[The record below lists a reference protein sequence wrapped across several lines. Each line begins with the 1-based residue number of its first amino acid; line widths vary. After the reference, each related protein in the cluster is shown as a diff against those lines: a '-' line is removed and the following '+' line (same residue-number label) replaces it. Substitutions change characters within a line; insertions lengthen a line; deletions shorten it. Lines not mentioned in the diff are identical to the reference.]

1 MGTLNRIGNW
11 FQNTGTRYNLPELH
25 LSEIFGVSPTQV
37 EKTAAYQ
44 KELVNSGKAHWVY
57 NSDGTQSLVEGPT
70 PTGTPTGAAADT
82 NTGTTTNR
90 NTSRTSTTS
99 GNTADQLYV
108 PNINYYNGVAYDLN
122 NQDDYRRLLEAQMA
136 DLDAQNRD
144 SLGTINRNLFQTTGF
159 NDRSGDITLN
169 NVSETSDIGKQKKT
183 FLDQIVENLTT
194 LADQEKANTQNIN
207 AYYSGLGDITQS
219 SQAYRLGE
227 EASKFAKSRDKVNEQ
242 KTAGLNS
249 LERALS
255 DFLYSDT
262 QSREQLARDYSTKR
276 DAAMN
281 QTADALSK
289 VGDQINNLKL
299 EYANAVYNGQDPT
312 YIKEAIDANTNIF
325 NALNTLRTNN
335 IFKRIGGGS
344 GVNTEAILQYL
355 NPQAA

>member
-1 MGTLNRIGNW
+1 
-11 FQNTGTRYNLPELH
+11 
-25 LSEIFGVSPTQV
+25 
-37 EKTAAYQ
+37 
-44 KELVNSGKAHWVY
+44 
-57 NSDGTQSLVEGPT
+57 
-70 PTGTPTGAAADT
+70 
-82 NTGTTTNR
+82 
-90 NTSRTSTTS
+90 
-99 GNTADQLYV
+99 
-108 PNINYYNGVAYDLN
+108 
-122 NQDDYRRLLEAQMA
+122 
-136 DLDAQNRD
+136 
-144 SLGTINRNLFQTTGF
+144 
-159 NDRSGDITLN
+159 
-169 NVSETSDIGKQKKT
+169 
-183 FLDQIVENLTT
+183 
-194 LADQEKANTQNIN
+194 
-207 AYYSGLGDITQS
+207 
-219 SQAYRLGE
+219 LGE

>member
-25 LSEIFGVSPTQV
+25 LSEIFGVSPTQA

-70 PTGTPTGAAADT
+70 PTGTPTGAQHQH
-82 NTGTTTNR
+82 
-90 NTSRTSTTS
+90 
-99 GNTADQLYV
+99 DQWQYRRPTPPTPTPAPPLTEIPLYV

-227 EASKFAKSRDKVNEQ
+227 EANKFTKSREKVNTQ
-242 KTAGLNS
+242 KTTGLNS

-262 QSREQLARDYSTKR
+262 QSRKQLAQDYSTKR
-276 DAAMN
+276 DTAMN
-281 QTADALSK
+281 QPATALSK

-312 YIKEAIDANTNIF
+312 YIKEAIDSNTNIF
-325 NALNTLRTNN
+325 NALNALRTNN
-335 IFKRIGGGS
+335 IFKRLGSGS